1 VAWLLAVGECDVAVC
16 VAGAAAR
23 TARCRAAWC
32 AECTEECRM
41 EVLECE
47 AVAGLAA
54 CATPAGEV
62 AAGVL
67 DEGEDVDPGRRSAAN
82 HTSANSATT
91 ARAI

>member
-1 VAWLLAVGECDVAVC
+1 
-16 VAGAAAR
+16 
-23 TARCRAAWC
+23 
-32 AECTEECRM
+32 M
-41 EVLECE
+41 EVLERE
-47 AVAGLAA
+47 AVAGLGA
-54 CATPAGEV
+54 CETPAGEV